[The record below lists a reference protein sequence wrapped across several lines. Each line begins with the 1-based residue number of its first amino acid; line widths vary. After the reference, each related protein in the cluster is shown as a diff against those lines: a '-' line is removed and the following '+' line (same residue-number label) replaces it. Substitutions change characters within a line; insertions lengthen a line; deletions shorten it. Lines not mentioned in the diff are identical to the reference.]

1 MDFHFL
7 RPEWFLMILPLIWLL
22 WVFYRRQ
29 LMSKDWASIVDPKLL
44 PYLLVGKS
52 ASKSKVPLIVLL
64 LMGLILVSALA
75 GPVWKKIP
83 LPVFEQQ
90 SALIILLDL
99 SSSMDA
105 SDIKPSRLARA
116 RLKLQDLLKLRQ
128 EGQTALIA
136 YAATAYAVSP
146 LTDDTDTIQSMIS
159 SLATDIMPAQGSRAE
174 LAVSKALELFDNAS
188 IASGDILLMTDGI
201 SESSSNAISR
211 LDLQSHRL
219 SVISVGTA
227 EGAPIPNSSGGFIKD
242 QQGSIVV
249 AKTDHNSL
257 AKLARTNG
265 GTHSEMVINDRD
277 IQQIQTFIDNRLQ
290 MPNHELS
297 EFKADRWDEFGPWLV
312 MLVVPFAA
320 LAFRRGVILSIAL
333 LFFLPIPQDALAQN
347 WLELDKDQLWLNQNQ
362 RAQQK
367 LQQGDAAEAAELFKQ
382 QDWKAAAHYQAG
394 QYQEALQQLE
404 SDQTIKGLY
413 NRANTLAHLG
423 RLEDALKTYDDVL
436 KKNPDHEDASYNR
449 EQVDQALKKQQQQQ
463 QGQQGDQDGE
473 QKKEG
478 EQPEQSDQ
486 SSESKSDQ
494 AQSSDSESNSENS
507 SSSQNPMN
515 SEQDKKNEEESQQS
529 QQSQTEQEQ
538 AEQEKAE
545 QQQAD
550 KQAEQQERTEAEASA
565 EQKAESMS
573 EQAEAQ
579 WLRRI
584 PDNPGGLLRNKFR
597 YQYSRQQPAQPEQ
610 EPW

>member
-7 RPEWFLMILPLIWLL
+7 RPEWFLMILPLMGLL
-22 WVFYRRQ
+22 WIFYRRQ

-44 PYLLVGKS
+44 PYLLIGKTGRS
-52 ASKSKVPLIVLL
+52 SKIPIILLL
-64 LMGLILVSALA
+64 LMGLILIAALA

-159 SLATDIMPAQGSRAE
+159 SLATDIMPAQGSRTE
-174 LAVSKALELFDNAS
+174 FAVSKALELFDNAS
-188 IASGDILLMTDGI
+188 IAAGDILLMTDGV
-201 SESSSNAISR
+201 SEFSSDAISR
-211 LDLQSHRL
+211 LDLQGHRL

-227 EGAPIPNSSGGFIKD
+227 EGAPIPNRSGGFIKD
-242 QQGSIVV
+242 KQGSIVV
-249 AKTDHNSL
+249 AKTDHSQL

-265 GTHSEMVINDRD
+265 GTHSEMVIIDRD
-277 IQQIQTFIDNRLQ
+277 IKQIQSFIDDRLQ
-290 MPNHELS
+290 LPRNELS

-312 MLVVPFAA
+312 LLVVPFAA
-320 LAFRRGVILSIAL
+320 LAFRRGIILSIAL
-333 LFFLPIPQDALAQN
+333 LFIILPVVPQDVLAQS
-347 WLELDKDQLWLNQNQ
+347 WLPLDKDQLWLNQNQ

-367 LQQGDAAEAAELFKQ
+367 LEQGEAAEAANLFEQ
-382 QDWKAAAHYQAG
+382 QDWKAAAHYRAG

-404 SDQTIKGLY
+404 SNKSIDGQY

-436 KKNPDHEDASYNR
+436 KQNPDHEDARYNR
-449 EQVDQALKKQQQQQ
+449 EQVEQALKKQQQQQ
-463 QGQQGDQDGE
+463 QSQQGDQNGE
-473 QKKEG
+473 QQQG
-478 EQPEQSDQ
+478 EQSDQSDQ
-486 SSESKSDQ
+486 SSEAESDQ
-494 AQSSDSESNSENS
+494 AQSSDAENNSDNS
-507 SSSQNPMN
+507 SSSQNSMN
-515 SEQDKKNEEESQQS
+515 SEQDKKNEEENQQS
-529 QQSQTEQEQ
+529 QPSQ
-538 AEQEKAE
+538 AEQEKAD
-545 QQQAD
+545 QQQAET
-550 KQAEQQERTEAEASA
+550 QAEQQQEKTEGESSA
-565 EQKAESMS
+565 EKKAESMS
-573 EQAEAQ
+573 QQAEAQ